1 MLPPRPGSSPLKT
14 RQVSACC
21 LRFGS
26 GLLASASLTRAITA
40 SKSATLS
47 GLMTLK
53 MMPESE
59 VNLREAGTAAAGAA
73 AGACG
78 AAGGVAGAWNAN
90 GKREPACGLAER
102 REAQLAEAGRERIS
116 VALPHVGHAFGALL
130 FRRHRA
136 EQHVE
141 QLVLGVRHRRLDV
154 H

>member
-14 RQVSACC
+14 RQVSAYC

-26 GLLASASLTRAITA
+26 ALLASASLTRAITA

-53 MMPESE
+53 MM
-59 VNLREAGTAAAGAA
+59 REAGAAAAGAA

-102 REAQLAEAGRERIS
+102 REAQLAEAG
-116 VALPHVGHAFGALL
+116 
-130 FRRHRA
+130 
-136 EQHVE
+136 
-141 QLVLGVRHRRLDV
+141 
-154 H
+154 